1 MKRTLG
7 RAFCALIVLLFWTC
21 CGSTPV
27 ENDDDGEGL
36 RLLFIGNSLTYTHN
50 LPGLL
55 RNMLKQA
62 EVDVGRMESIGIPN
76 YGLQD
81 HWVQGPARRVI
92 AEDAWDIVVLQQ
104 GPSATEGRPS
114 LLEYSERFAEEI
126 EAVGARPAL
135 YMVWPAS
142 TRSFDFAGVS
152 DAYSTA
158 AERVDGLLFPAGEAW
173 QAAWRQD
180 TTLPL
185 YGPDGFHPSLLG
197 TYLAALVMFEQITGR
212 DLHDL
217 PAVIPTTD
225 GDVTLTPQRARLL
238 QDAALE
244 ANAAFALGTFPDGGK
259 R

>member
-7 RAFCALIVLLFWTC
+7 LASSAIIALLFWTC
-21 CGSTPV
+21 CGNTPV

-36 RLLFIGNSLTYTHN
+36 RLLFIGNSLTYTNN

-55 RNMLKQA
+55 RNMLRQA
-62 EVDVGRMESIGIPN
+62 GVDVGRMESVALPN

-81 HWVQGPARRVI
+81 HWVQGPARRGI
-92 AEDAWDIVVLQQ
+92 ADDAWDIVVLQQ

-114 LLEYSERFAEEI
+114 LLEYSERFADEI
-126 EAVGARPAL
+126 EAVGGRPAL

-142 TRSFDFAGVS
+142 ARAFDFDGVS
-152 DAYSTA
+152 YSYRTA
-158 AERVDGLLFPAGEAW
+158 AENVDGLLFPAGEAW
-173 QAAWRQD
+173 QAAWRREP
-180 TTLPL
+180 TLAL

-197 TYLAALVMFEQITGR
+197 TYLAALVMFEQLTGR

-217 PAVIPTTD
+217 PPVIPSTD
-225 GDVTLTPQRARLL
+225 GDVTITPERARVL
-238 QDAALE
+238 QDAAME
-244 ANAAFALGTFPDGGK
+244 ANAAFARGAFPDGGK